1 MFDYHLHT
9 PFCRHAEGRME
20 QYVGEALA
28 RGLQEICFT
37 PHIPL
42 PGFPRGPEG
51 LRMEPQDAEPYFR
64 EIERLRAGYPQL
76 SILCGVEADFY
87 DGFEK
92 HVEEFLGLYPLD
104 LVLMSVHFVRDWPG
118 ENWVFGFDF
127 PDRPLAAVYH
137 DYFQA
142 LKRGIQSG
150 LYDAVA
156 HLDLIR
162 QAGHPVLATNSGD
175 VEEVLALAARAG
187 MSLEINT
194 SGMRRSWRL
203 PYPLPEILPLAVAQG
218 LPVITGSDAHQ
229 PHLVGHGFAEVDE
242 WIAGVPGLQR
252 VRYRARHP
260 VVLRAKATDARPE
273 DPCLAAAAQAK
284 R

>member
-9 PFCRHAEGRME
+9 PFCRHAAGRME
-20 QYVGEALA
+20 QYVGEALG

-51 LRMEPQDAEPYFR
+51 LRMEPADAERYFR
-64 EIERLRAGYPQL
+64 EVERLRARYPQL

-92 HVEEFLGLYPLD
+92 TVEEFLGRYPLD
-104 LVLMSVHFVRDWPG
+104 LVLLSVHFVRDWPG

-127 PDRPLAAVYH
+127 PGRPLAAIYH
-137 DYFQA
+137 DYFEA
-142 LKRGIQSG
+142 LKRGIASG

-162 QAGHPVLATNSGD
+162 QPGHPVLPSNAED

-203 PYPLPEILPLAVAQG
+203 PYPLPDILPLAAARG
-218 LPVITGSDAHQ
+218 LSVITGSDAHE
-229 PHLVGHGFAEVDE
+229 PHLVGYGFAEVDQ
-242 WIAGVPGLQR
+242 WIAACPGLRR
-252 VRYRARHP
+252 VRYRDRRPIRLQHAP
-260 VVLRAKATDARPE
+260 QARP
-273 DPCLAAAAQAK
+273 AAAVQA
-284 R
+284 RR